1 MLRQIGVGGD
11 SLSRTIHNNVE
22 PIDLIFDRGMFFIMI
37 LKVHMFIPTLGL
49 RFPLHDYRGKK
60 NPQFRYYCDI
70 NVKLVGGKKTM
81 NYSQNISVGRWRVS
95 ATITLQK

>member
-49 RFPLHDYRGKK
+49 SDFHCTIIVAKK
-60 NPQFRYYCDI
+60 IHNSDI
-70 NVKLVGGKKTM
+70 IV
-81 NYSQNISVGRWRVS
+81 ISM
-95 ATITLQK
+95 